1 MPTCARPPIK
11 GAKISAAR
19 TLSDVRGRGGSV
31 NVAGGSGLYHKDKNM
46 MNSKS
51 ALLALL
57 LAGTSLAPAL
67 AQDTATTTEGEM
79 TEAPMMEVTA
89 DTVLATVN
97 GEEITLGHVIATR
110 AALPEQYQ
118 ALPDEILFEGILEQ
132 LIQQTLLSQA
142 MGELSR
148 KTELELENERRAL
161 IAGEKLDELVAEA
174 VTEEAL
180 QNLYDETYG
189 NAEPVAEYN
198 ASHIL
203 VATREEA
210 EALIRQLQEGANFA
224 KLAKENS
231 TGPSGPSGGELGWF
245 SQGMMVEPFEVAVMA
260 LKAGE
265 ISPEPVQTQFGWHVI
280 KLNETRDKPAPALA
294 EVADELVQKLQDN
307 AVEAAVARLL
317 ESATVE
323 RADLSRIDPSILRKD
338 EILQ

>member
-1 MPTCARPPIK
+1 
-11 GAKISAAR
+11 
-19 TLSDVRGRGGSV
+19 
-31 NVAGGSGLYHKDKNM
+31 M

-57 LAGTSLAPAL
+57 LASTSLVPAT
-67 AQDTATTTEGEM
+67 AQDTATSTAEGET

-97 GEEITLGHVIATR
+97 GEEITVGHVIATR
-110 AALPEQYQ
+110 SALPEQYQ
-118 ALPDEILFEGILEQ
+118 ALPDPILFEGILEQ

-161 IAGEKLDELVAEA
+161 IAGEKLDEVMADAL
-174 VTEEAL
+174 TEEAL
-180 QNLYDETYG
+180 QKLYDETYA
-189 NAEPVAEYN
+189 NAEPVTEYN

-203 VATREEA
+203 VETKEEA
-210 EALIRQLQEGANFA
+210 EALIRQLQEGADFA
-224 KLAKENS
+224 ELAKESS
-231 TGPSGPSGGELGWF
+231 TGPSGPGGGALGWF

-265 ISPEPVQTQFGWHVI
+265 VSPEPVQTQFGWHVI

-307 AVEAAVARLL
+307 AVEAAVATLL
-317 ESATVE
+317 QDATVE
-323 RADLSRIDPSILRKD
+323 RVDLTQIDPSVLRND
-338 EILQ
+338 ELLQ

>member
-1 MPTCARPPIK
+1 
-11 GAKISAAR
+11 
-19 TLSDVRGRGGSV
+19 
-31 NVAGGSGLYHKDKNM
+31 M

-57 LAGTSLAPAL
+57 LAGTTLTPAL
-67 AQDTATTTEGEM
+67 AQDTTATEGEM
-79 TEAPMMEVTA
+79 SEAPMMEVTA

-97 GEEITLGHVIATR
+97 GEEITVGHVIATR
-110 AALPEQYQ
+110 SALPEQYQ

-161 IAGEKLDELVAEA
+161 IAGEKLDEVMADAL
-174 VTEEAL
+174 TEEAL
-180 QNLYDETYG
+180 QQLYDETYG

-203 VATREEA
+203 VATKEEA
-210 EALIRQLQEGANFA
+210 EALIAQLQEGADFA
-224 KLAKENS
+224 ELAKENS
-231 TGPSGPSGGELGWF
+231 TGPSGPGGGALGWF

-280 KLNETRDKPAPALA
+280 KLNETRDKPVPALA

-307 AVEAAVARLL
+307 AVEAAVAKLL

-323 RADLSRIDPSILRKD
+323 RVDLSKIDPSVLRKD
-338 EILQ
+338 EMLQ